1 MYRLVTTAF
10 LLFGA
15 TGALAQGLPPPDTVV
30 VSSGPLRLR
39 AILWC
44 PPGVDPVPAILFNH
58 GSGHVHGDSL
68 GGPDHRHPELLGPVF
83 ARHGYAFL
91 YLYRRGDGLSADAG
105 RPSAT
110 RMDSALAAGG
120 LPARNALQLRLLE
133 TDELQDALAG
143 LTYLRGLPRVDP
155 SRVAVV
161 GHSFGA
167 SLTLLLA
174 DRDSTVRAV
183 VAFAPAGLSWNR
195 SPELRARLTTAVER
209 MPMHALFLHARN
221 DYSID
226 GGIEL
231 AAAMRRQGRPGRV
244 TIYPAVGRTPDDG
257 HDFIHLQVQDWEPE
271 VFAFLDSLLTPVP
284 VPP

>member
-1 MYRLVTTAF
+1 
-10 LLFGA
+10 
-15 TGALAQGLPPPDTVV
+15 
-30 VSSGPLRLR
+30 
-39 AILWC
+39 
-44 PPGVDPVPAILFNH
+44 
-58 GSGHVHGDSL
+58 
-68 GGPDHRHPELLGPVF
+68 
-83 ARHGYAFL
+83 
-91 YLYRRGDGLSADAG
+91 
-105 RPSAT
+105 
-110 RMDSALAAGG
+110 MDSALAAGG

-257 HDFIHLQVQDWEPE
+257 HDFIHLQVQDWEPG

>member
-1 MYRLVTTAF
+1 MYRPITTAF

-44 PPGVDPVPAILFNH
+44 PPGVDPVPAVLFNH

-91 YLYRRGDGLSADAG
+91 YLYRRGDGLSAEAG

-110 RMDSALAAGG
+110 RMDSAFAAGG

-133 TDELQDALAG
+133 TDELQDAWAG
-143 LTYLRGLPRVDP
+143 LTYLRALPRVDP

-183 VAFAPAGLSWNR
+183 VAFAPAGYSWDR

-209 MPMHALFLHARN
+209 MPTHALFLHARN
-221 DYSID
+221 DYSI
-226 GGIEL
+226 GAGTEL

-244 TIYPAVGRTPDDG
+244 TIYPPVGRTAEDG
-257 HDFIHLQVQDWEPE
+257 HDFIHLQVQGWEPE
-271 VFAFLDSLLTPVP
+271 VFAFLDSLLTPEP
-284 VPP
+284 GPP